1 MPAFDLYHDAVK
13 QALIKDGWIITY
25 DPLHLRWGRKD
36 MYVDLGAK
44 RLIVATRAEE
54 NIADEVKS
62 FIRASEME
70 AFRDAIGQYAIYRAV
85 MRRTYPD
92 YVLYLAVNDFVF
104 RSLFEEPIGQ
114 LMIQDEDL
122 KLIVFD
128 AEKEVIIQWKNQL
141 NIAKSSKIFSCL
153 IPRFPTPTE
162 TWFVSLSLM
171 KFMTA
176 TY

>member
-13 QALIKDGWIITY
+13 QALIKDGWIITH

-54 NIADEVKS
+54 NIAVEVKS

-128 AEKEVIIQWKNQL
+128 AEKEVIIQWKN
-141 NIAKSSKIFSCL
+141 
-153 IPRFPTPTE
+153 
-162 TWFVSLSLM
+162 
-171 KFMTA
+171 
-176 TY
+176 

>member
-13 QALIKDGWIITY
+13 QALMKDGWIIIH

-44 RLIVATRAEE
+44 RLIMATRAEE
-54 NIADEVKS
+54 KIAVEVKS
-62 FIRASEME
+62 FISASEME
-70 AFRDAIGQYAIYRAV
+70 AFRDAIGQYAIYRSV

-128 AEKEVIIQWKNQL
+128 AEDEVIIQWKN
-141 NIAKSSKIFSCL
+141 
-153 IPRFPTPTE
+153 
-162 TWFVSLSLM
+162 
-171 KFMTA
+171 
-176 TY
+176 

>member
-13 QALIKDGWIITY
+13 QALVKDGWIITH

-54 NIADEVKS
+54 KIAVEVKS
-62 FIRASEME
+62 FTRASEME

-92 YVLYLAVNDFVF
+92 YMLYLAVNDVVF
-104 RSLFEEPIGQ
+104 NSLFEEPIGQ
-114 LMIQDEDL
+114 LMIEDENI

-128 AEKEVIIQWKNQL
+128 AEQEVILQWKN
-141 NIAKSSKIFSCL
+141 
-153 IPRFPTPTE
+153 
-162 TWFVSLSLM
+162 
-171 KFMTA
+171 
-176 TY
+176 

>member
-13 QALIKDGWIITY
+13 QALIKDGWIITH

-54 NIADEVKS
+54 NIAVEVKS
-62 FIRASEME
+62 FVSASEME

-85 MRRTYPD
+85 MRRTYPE
-92 YVLYLAVNDFVF
+92 YTLYLAVNDFVF
-104 RSLFEEPIGQ
+104 KSLFEEPIGQ
-114 LMIQDEDL
+114 LMIQDEEL

-128 AEKEVIIQWKNQL
+128 ADKEIIVQWKN
-141 NIAKSSKIFSCL
+141 
-153 IPRFPTPTE
+153 
-162 TWFVSLSLM
+162 
-171 KFMTA
+171 
-176 TY
+176 

>member
-13 QALIKDGWIITY
+13 QALIKDGWIITH

-54 NIADEVKS
+54 NIAVEVKS
-62 FIRASEME
+62 FISASEME

-92 YVLYLAVNDFVF
+92 YTLYLAVNDFVF

-114 LMIQDEDL
+114 LMIQDEEL
-122 KLIVFD
+122 KLLVFD
-128 AEKEVIIQWKNQL
+128 ADKEVILQWKD
-141 NIAKSSKIFSCL
+141 
-153 IPRFPTPTE
+153 
-162 TWFVSLSLM
+162 
-171 KFMTA
+171 
-176 TY
+176 